1 MRSLLQ
7 IVAVVSLAGAS
18 NVYAANVV
26 TDVVG
31 GAVQLTGNAVAVV
44 VPPVGNYV
52 SDSAITGKV
61 KSDILSC
68 TCSSCIS
75 VTTNCGVVHLSGT
88 VKDKEERD
96 KLIKIAHNV
105 CGVKSVDASGLTIGH

>member
-7 IVAVVSLAGAS
+7 IVAVASLVGAS
-18 NVYAANVV
+18 NVYAANIV

-31 GAVQLTGNAVAVV
+31 GAVQVTGNAVSVV
-44 VPPVGNYV
+44 VPPVGNYI

-88 VKDKEERD
+88 VKTQEERD

-105 CGVKSVDASGLTIGH
+105 CGVKSVDASGLTISH

>member
-26 TDVVG
+26 TDIVG
-31 GAVQLTGNAVAVV
+31 GAVQVTGDAVSMV
-44 VPPVGNYV
+44 VPPVGNYI

-75 VTTNCGVVHLSGT
+75 VTTTCGVVHLCGT
-88 VKDKEERD
+88 VDSQAEKDKII
-96 KLIKIAHNV
+96 KLAQNV
-105 CGVKSVDASGLTIGH
+105 CGVKSVDASGLKVSH